1 MNIPY
6 EKIIAYITKEI
17 TSLIIY
23 NIVEN
28 NITHCNIQ
36 IYTNDYN
43 KLITN
48 TKNLQSLFPK
58 IKINIQKGIN
68 INNISEIHLQIDA
81 TKENTILLNTIL
93 NIYIP

>member
-6 EKIIAYITKEI
+6 EKILAYITKEI
-17 TSLIIY
+17 SALVIY
-23 NIVEN
+23 NILEN
-28 NITHCNIQ
+28 NIAHCNIQ

-58 IKINIQKGIN
+58 IKINIQKGIS
-68 INNISEIHLQIDA
+68 INDISEIHIQINA

-93 NIYIP
+93 KIYIP